1 MKKFSRIYISFL
13 MLLTLACVIH
23 IQGNAAPSKYFDA
36 TFYTQNIPNGY
47 YNDVDTSLTGENFR
61 RMLSP
66 IISKGYVKHSYKDN
80 NEVLKYT
87 DPDPSGNGNVIC
99 LYTGQSL
106 SGSSWNKEHV
116 WAKSHGFG
124 TESWAPYCDA
134 HHLRPTLVS
143 INSSR
148 SNSDFGEVSGGSS
161 DGYGNRWTSNTFEP
175 RDEVKGDVARM
186 MFYMATRYGFEAP
199 YNLQLVNDSNTS
211 LSKEGNGRFG
221 NLQTL
226 LKWHYQD
233 PVSKEEIYRNNIIY
247 TYYQKNRNPYI
258 DHPEYVDLAY
268 PNNISSSMTVDE
280 AKVSN
285 VIELI
290 GSLPNTITLEHKT
303 QIKAAETAYNA
314 LNSLEKERIVNYAEL
329 TRCLNALKELEGG
342 STTPTIPDVPT
353 TQGDIEIDFETAS
366 GVSNSYKD
374 NVEFTASGKKF
385 FASYAYSGGA
395 KDLRI
400 GYNKTDHPLDSKLG
414 ITGNGAYLEPQ
425 FDVENLKSMKLTV
438 TGKFGTINSW
448 YVLFKASG
456 SNTYT
461 QVATGNPGNEA
472 AYDIT
477 ASLSAP
483 ANGRFVI
490 VFVGST
496 PRVVI
501 SKLSLYTG
509 TGGSTPTPSVSFETS
524 FLSEQTRASL
534 KLDYDEVTGDIN
546 EIGLRFGSRIKA
558 SSYKS
563 GAKYGVVI
571 WDGEYE
577 EMFVAG
583 QLNSST
589 AAEEFGEEYCLEI
602 TPVRVNAFGEEDANG
617 TYYQFSWVITNMEGH
632 YSDSLVAAIY
642 VEYDGKLYIA
652 NAVTASLSSVAKE
665 YIDEEIFSDPVL
677 NQVLESL
684 YQ

>member
-1 MKKFSRIYISFL
+1 MKRLSKIVVPFV
-13 MLLTLACVIH
+13 LLFTLICAIA

-47 YNDVDTSLTGENFR
+47 YSDVDTSLTGESFR

-87 DPDPSGNGNVIC
+87 DPDPKGNGNIIC

-106 SGSSWNKEHV
+106 SSSAWNKEHV

-143 INSSR
+143 TNSSR

-161 DGYGNRWTSNTFEP
+161 DSYGNRWTSDTFEP

-186 MFYMATRYGFEAP
+186 MFYMATRYGFESP
-199 YNLQLVNDSNTS
+199 YNLKLVDDAHTS
-211 LSKEGNGRFG
+211 ISKEGNGRFG

-268 PNNISSSMTVDE
+268 PNNISSSTTVDE

-285 VIELI
+285 VINLI
-290 GSLPNTITLEHKT
+290 ASLPSNVTLEHKT
-303 QIKAAETAYNA
+303 QITAAQTAYNA
-314 LNSLEKERIVNYAEL
+314 LNSLEKQRIVNYAEL
-329 TRCLNALKELEGG
+329 TRCLDALKELEG
-342 STTPTIPDVPT
+342 SITPDPNVPT

-366 GVSNSYKD
+366 GIPSGYNPDVT
-374 NVEFTASGKKF
+374 FQASGKKF
-385 FASYAYSGGA
+385 YASYAYCGGA
-395 KDLRI
+395 TDLRI
-400 GYNKTDHPLDSKLG
+400 GYNKTEHALDSKLG
-414 ITGNGAYLEPQ
+414 ISGNGAYLEPQ
-425 FDVENLKSMKLTV
+425 FDVENLKSMKLSV

-461 QVATGNPGNEA
+461 QVATGNPSSDV
-472 AYDIT
+472 YDIT
-477 ASLSAP
+477 ASLSTP
-483 ANGRFVI
+483 ANGRFVV
-490 VFVGST
+490 VFVGSL
-496 PRVVI
+496 PRVII
-501 SKLSLYTG
+501 SKLSLYTEAAKSI
-509 TGGSTPTPSVSFETS
+509 TET
-524 FLSEQTRASL
+524 FVQEQTSASIR
-534 KLDYDEVTGDIN
+534 LDYDAVTGEVN
-546 EIGLRFGSRIKA
+546 EACLRFGARISAA
-558 SSYKS
+558 SYNSD
-563 GAKYGVVI
+563 AKYGVI
-571 WDGEYE
+571 IDDGEYASLYE
-577 EMFVAG
+577 AG
-583 QLNSST
+583 VVGSSS
-589 AAEEFGEEYCLEI
+589 AADYVGEEYCLEI
-602 TPVRVNAFGEEDANG
+602 KPVRVNQYGKADPNG
-617 TYYQFSWVITNMEGH
+617 DYYQFAWVIDNMEGH
-632 YSDSLVAAIY
+632 YSDSLVAVIY
-642 VEYDGKLYIA
+642 VEYEGKLYLA
-652 NAVTASLSSVAKE
+652 QTVTASLSSVAQGYVE
-665 YIDEEIFSDPVL
+665 SNAFDDPIINIAL
-677 NQVLESL
+677 SSL

>member
-1 MKKFSRIYISFL
+1 
-13 MLLTLACVIH
+13 

-36 TFYTQNIPNGY
+36 TYYTQNIPNGY
-47 YNDVDTSLTGENFR
+47 YNDVDTSLTGEDFR

-87 DPDPSGNGNVIC
+87 DPDPKGNGNIIC

-106 SGSSWNKEHV
+106 SSSSWNKEHV

-143 INSSR
+143 TNSSR

-161 DGYGNRWTSNTFEP
+161 DSYGNRWTSDTFEP

-199 YNLQLVNDSNTS
+199 YNLKLVDDAHTS
-211 LSKEGNGRFG
+211 ISKEGNGRFG

-268 PNNISSSMTVDE
+268 PNNISSSLTVDE
-280 AKVSN
+280 TKVSN

-290 GSLPNTITLEHKT
+290 GSLPNPVTLDHKAQIT
-303 QIKAAETAYNA
+303 AAQAAYNA
-314 LNSLEKERIVNYAEL
+314 LNSLEKQQIVNYAEL
-329 TRCLNALKELEGG
+329 TRCLNALKELEGS
-342 STTPTIPDVPT
+342 STTTPDPSTPT
-353 TQGDIEIDFETAS
+353 TQGDIVIDFKTSS
-366 GVSNSYKD
+366 GLTSAYKAD
-374 NVEFTASGKKF
+374 IEFTASGKDF
-385 FASYAYSGGA
+385 YASYGGQWA
-395 KDLRI
+395 EDDVRI
-400 GYNKTDHPLDSKLG
+400 GYNNKATNKSLDSKLG
-414 ITGNGAYLEPQ
+414 ISGNGAYLEPQ
-425 FDVENLKSMKLTV
+425 FDVENLKSMKLIVDGGWGSDIT
-438 TGKFGTINSW
+438 W
-448 YVLFKASG
+448 YVLFKARG

-461 QVATGNPGNEA
+461 QVATGSHSTSNYEIA
-472 AYDIT
+472 

-490 VFVGST
+490 VFAGT
-496 PRVVI
+496 DPRAKI
-501 SKLSLYTG
+501 KELSLYTG
-509 TGGSTPTPSVSFETS
+509 TGGNPTPSGSFVTS
-524 FLSEQTRASL
+524 FIAEQTSASIR
-534 KLDYDEVTGDIN
+534 LDYNETTGDIN
-546 EIGLRFGSRIKA
+546 EVGLRFGARISSA
-558 SSYKS
+558 SFNSS
-563 GAKYGVVI
+563 AKYGVI
-571 WDGEYE
+571 IDDGEYAE
-577 EMFVAG
+577 LYEAG
-583 QLNSST
+583 EQASSSAEDYVGAEYSLELT
-589 AAEEFGEEYCLEI
+589 A
-602 TPVRVNAFGEEDANG
+602 VRVNQNG
-617 TYYQFSWVITNMEGH
+617 VADPNGAYYQFAWVIPNMEGH
-632 YSDSLVAAIY
+632 YSDSLVAIIY
-642 VEYDGKLYIA
+642 MEYEGKLYFGK
-652 NAVTASLSSVAKE
+652 AVTASLSSVAKE
-665 YIDEEIFSDPVL
+665 YIDLEIFSDPVV
-677 NQVLESL
+677 NNILESL